1 ILFIQCSSKQSH
13 TALTGFLM
21 SAEYQNWIELEQN
34 NSLRKLVKPVDSS
47 YYMKMEKALS
57 LIDKIKMKLIINANQ
72 SFSEE
77 DFTQFALGPNKTYYD
92 IENPNFDKNLDFL
105 IENFPSLKNDLN
117 VPIGIIRENSK
128 DPQNI
133 MLLMSP
139 CEDPIFPNEK
149 ECSEENF
156 F

>member
-1 ILFIQCSSKQSH
+1 
-13 TALTGFLM
+13 M

-77 DFTQFALGPNKTYYD
+77 DLTCNKIGTNNNIHLKENYEPNYF
-92 IENPNFDKNLDFL
+92 E
-105 IENFPSLKNDLN
+105 S
-117 VPIGIIRENSK
+117 
-128 DPQNI
+128 
-133 MLLMSP
+133 
-139 CEDPIFPNEK
+139 
-149 ECSEENF
+149 
-156 F
+156 